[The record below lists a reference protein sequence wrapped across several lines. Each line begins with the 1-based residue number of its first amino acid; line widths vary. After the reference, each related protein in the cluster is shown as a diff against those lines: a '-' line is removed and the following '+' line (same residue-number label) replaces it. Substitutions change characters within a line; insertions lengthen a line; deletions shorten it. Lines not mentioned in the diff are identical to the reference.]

1 MTSAD
6 RPVVLLP
13 SPVPPVVADG
23 CAERFEV
30 LRLWEAGD
38 EDALLGEHG
47 PRVRGIATGASRPVD
62 AALLA
67 RLPALEVVANFGVGY
82 DSIDVEAATAAGVT
96 VTNTPGVLDDEVADT
111 AMGLLLMTVR
121 ELSRAERY
129 LRAGR
134 WESAPYRH
142 TPRTMSG
149 RSLGILGLGR
159 IGEAVARRAEPFGM
173 TVSYCNRNQ
182 KDVPY
187 RYVPDLLTLA
197 REVDTLVVVVPG
209 GASTR
214 HLVDADVLRALGP
227 DGVLVNI
234 ARGSVVDTAALVAAL
249 RDGTIGAAGLDVYE
263 DEPHVPPEL
272 LELEN
277 AVLLPHV
284 GSASVPTRRAM
295 GQLVVDNLISWFDTG
310 RALTPVN

>member
-13 SPVPPVVADG
+13 SPVPDVVADG
-23 CAERFEV
+23 CAARFEV
-30 LRLWEAGD
+30 LRLWEADD
-38 EDALLGEHG
+38 EDALLAEHG

-62 AALLA
+62 APLLD

-82 DSIDVEAATAAGVT
+82 DSVDVETASAHGVT

-121 ELSRAERY
+121 ELAQAERY
-129 LRAGR
+129 LRAGH

-159 IGEAVARRAEPFGM
+159 IGEAVARRAEPFGLSI
-173 TVSYCNRNQ
+173 SYYNRHE

-197 REVDTLVVVVPG
+197 REVDTLLVVVPG
-209 GASTR
+209 GKATR

-227 DGVLVNI
+227 DGVLINI

-263 DEPHVPPEL
+263 DEPHVPAEL
-272 LELEN
+272 LELDN